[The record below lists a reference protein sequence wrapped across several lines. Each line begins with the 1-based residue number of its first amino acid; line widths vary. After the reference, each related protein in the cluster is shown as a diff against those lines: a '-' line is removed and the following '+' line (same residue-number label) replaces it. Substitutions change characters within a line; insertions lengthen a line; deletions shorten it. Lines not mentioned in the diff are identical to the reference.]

1 MRYKITLKYDGSYFS
16 GWQYQKDQD
25 TVQGLLEKILKKY
38 QNISKNVVY
47 GSSRTDAGVHAFG
60 QVAHVDLDINLNN
73 QKIKDA
79 LNGNL
84 PWYCRVS
91 DGNKY

>member
-1 MRYKITLKYDGSYFS
+1 MKPG
-16 GWQYQKDQD
+16 
-25 TVQGLLEKILKKY
+25 
-38 QNISKNVVY
+38 
-47 GSSRTDAGVHAFG
+47 RTDSGVHAFG
-60 QVAHVDLDINLNN
+60 QVAHVDLDIKLDS

-91 DGNKY
+91 EVSKNFI